1 MKKESWLRRLRS
13 IIWPLVERSGI
24 GCSGLFEGVAADMS
38 TFLLKRRC
46 SKRGPRGVNM
56 IGYAG

>member
-13 IIWPLVERSGI
+13 IIWPSVERSGI
-24 GCSGLFEGVAADMS
+24 GGSGLFEGMAVDMS

-46 SKRGPRGVNM
+46 SKRGPSGVNM